1 LFILVKNILSLYV
14 LQAGTYLIPLI
25 TTPYLACTLGVAN
38 FGVLG
43 IATAIMGY
51 VSLVTDWGFGFTAT
65 KEVASH
71 ATDAAA
77 LRKIY
82 WNTVLAKAL
91 LCSCALLMFIA
102 AVWAI
107 PQWRQMGSILF
118 VASLSLVTGIFSTAW
133 FLQGLE
139 KIVPMAT
146 ISLVNRFLSVP
157 MIFALVHSPEDVI
170 VVVAIGAGLGT
181 ISTVISFFVANRAV
195 ALLPIHFDIKGACQQ
210 IKAGA
215 SIFLSTAG
223 ISLYTQSNIIMIGA
237 VAGPIQA
244 GLYNGAEKIQ
254 RAVIGLIG
262 PVSSAVYP
270 RINNL
275 LVSNPKQSHQLMRIT
290 LIAQGLFA
298 LCLSAGMYL
307 TADIGT
313 RLLLGEQYLSAI
325 PIIRCLAALP
335 FLIGVSNVLGINM
348 MFPFGMNNEVA
359 RITLASGVFNVA
371 MLPLLTYFL
380 GAIGAAISIV
390 LTETFVTVSM
400 AWVIY
405 ANRHVV
411 FKTHQARVSLEHD
424 E

>member
-1 LFILVKNILSLYV
+1 
-14 LQAGTYLIPLI
+14 
-25 TTPYLACTLGVAN
+25 
-38 FGVLG
+38 
-43 IATAIMGY
+43 
-51 VSLVTDWGFGFTAT
+51 
-65 KEVASH
+65 
-71 ATDAAA
+71 
-77 LRKIY
+77 
-82 WNTVLAKAL
+82 
-91 LCSCALLMFIA
+91 
-102 AVWAI
+102 
-107 PQWRQMGSILF
+107 
-118 VASLSLVTGIFSTAW
+118 
-133 FLQGLE
+133 
-139 KIVPMAT
+139 
-146 ISLVNRFLSVP
+146 
-157 MIFALVHSPEDVI
+157 
-170 VVVAIGAGLGT
+170 
-181 ISTVISFFVANRAV
+181 
-195 ALLPIHFDIKGACQQ
+195 
-210 IKAGA
+210 
-215 SIFLSTAG
+215 
-223 ISLYTQSNIIMIGA
+223 MIGA

-390 LTETFVTVSM
+390 ITETFVTVSM